1 MKYPFPALLAALGL
15 SLSACTTLG
24 PDYSEPDV
32 DWLKSW
38 EPTGYGT
45 AMNPDA
51 QKRVDMRFWWE
62 LFNDPALNQLIEIAK
77 RENLALRTAGLRVL
91 ESRALLGVA
100 GSTLYPQ
107 LQQATGAISY
117 VNNQY
122 QGGASP
128 PADQD
133 FGSYQAGFNLAWE
146 LDFWG
151 RFRRSIESADAAFFA
166 SLANQRDAQVLV
178 TSGVVDLYYAYRLTE
193 ARIAIAKKNAKTQ
206 KRSFEI
212 TTKLFESGE
221 QSELDLQQAKTQY
234 LATLSTIPE
243 LELALIQTR
252 NALAVLLGRPPGK
265 LPELKP
271 GKGRL
276 PAIPATR
283 IDSVPAQLL
292 ARRPDVRAAAWT
304 VAAQSAQIGIAEAEY
319 YPAISLLGTLNFSA
333 TSLSGSPDQTS
344 LVLGPALRWNI
355 FDHGRIRNSILVQDA
370 RLQQLIES
378 YQATV
383 LQAAKEV
390 DDAAAAI
397 RQTAEQKRLTQETV
411 AASERA
417 LEIANRRYQEGFA
430 DFQRVLDAQRTL
442 FSQSDRLLLVR
453 GSHISAVINL
463 YKGLGGGWTEV
474 PLDELVPEET
484 KRTMQERSDWSSI
497 LPASSSG
504 Q

>member
-1 MKYPFPALLAALGL
+1 MKFRLFILPAVLGVV
-15 SLSACTTLG
+15 LSACTTLG

-32 DWLKSW
+32 EWLKSW
-38 EPTGYGT
+38 EPSGYSGG
-45 AMNPDA
+45 ASLQA
-51 QKRVDMRFWWE
+51 RKSVDLRFWWK
-62 LFNDPALNQLIEIAK
+62 LFNDPSLNELIEIAK

-122 QGGASP
+122 HGGTPSP
-128 PADQD
+128 PDQD

-166 SLANQRDAQVLV
+166 SLANQQDAQVLV
-178 TSGVVDLYYAYRLTE
+178 TAGVVDLYYAYRLTE
-193 ARIAIAKKNAKTQ
+193 ARIAIANKNAKTQ

-243 LELALIQTR
+243 LEITLTRTR
-252 NALAVLLGRPPGK
+252 NALGVLLGRPPGRI
-265 LPELKP
+265 PELKP

-276 PAIPATR
+276 PIIPAAR
-283 IDSVPAQLL
+283 IDTAPAQLL
-292 ARRPDVRAAAWT
+292 ARRPDVRAAAWA

-344 LVLGPALRWNI
+344 LVLGPSLRWNI
-355 FDHGRIRNSILVQDA
+355 FDYGRISNNILIQDA
-370 RLQQLIES
+370 RLQQLIET

-383 LQAAKEV
+383 LQAAQEV
-390 DDAAAAI
+390 DDAAVAI
-397 RQTAEQKRLTQETV
+397 RQTAEQIKLTDRTV
-411 AASERA
+411 EASERA

-442 FSQSDRLLLVR
+442 FNQSERQLLAR
-453 GSHISAVINL
+453 GSNISAAINL
-463 YKGLGGGWTEV
+463 YKSLGGGWIEI
-474 PLDELVPEET
+474 PMDQMIPEET
-484 KRTMQERSDWSSI
+484 KKTMQERSDWSGI
-497 LPASSSG
+497 LSPASNR

>member
-1 MKYPFPALLAALGL
+1 MKFTIRPLLA
-15 SLSACTTLG
+15 SLAISLASCTTLG
-24 PDYSEPDV
+24 PDYKEPDV
-32 DWLKSW
+32 AWLKSW
-38 EPTGYGT
+38 EPSGYGEVT
-45 AMNPDA
+45 NRKARNS
-51 QKRVDMRFWWE
+51 VDLSFWWK
-62 LFNDPALNQLIEIAK
+62 LFNDPSLNRLIDIAK

-107 LQQATGAISY
+107 LQQATGAIGY

-122 QGGASP
+122 QGGNPSP
-128 PADQD
+128 PDQD

-166 SLANQRDAQVLV
+166 SLANQRDAQLLV
-178 TSGVVDLYYAYRLTE
+178 SAGVVDLYYAYRLTE
-193 ARIAIAKKNAKTQ
+193 ARIAIAIKNAKTQ

-243 LELALIQTR
+243 LELTLTRTR
-252 NALAVLLGRPPGK
+252 NALAVLLGRPPGVI
-265 LPELKP
+265 PELKR
-271 GKGRL
+271 GSGHL
-276 PAIPATR
+276 PIIPAAR
-283 IDSVPAQLL
+283 IDTAPAQLL
-292 ARRPDVRAAAWT
+292 GRRPDVRAAAWA

-319 YPAISLLGTLNFSA
+319 YPAISLLGSLNFTS

-344 LVLGPALRWNI
+344 LVLGPSLRWNI
-355 FDHGRIRNSILVQDA
+355 FDHGRIKNNILVQDA
-370 RLQQLIES
+370 RLQQLIAS
-378 YQATV
+378 YRATV
-383 LQAAKEV
+383 LQAAQEV
-390 DDAAAAI
+390 DDAAVSI
-397 RQTAEQKRLTQETV
+397 RQTAEQIKLTDRTV
-411 AASERA
+411 EASERA

-442 FSQSDRLLLVR
+442 FTQSERQLLAR
-453 GSHISAVINL
+453 GSNITAVVSL
-463 YKGLGGGWTEV
+463 YKSLGGGWIEM
-474 PLDELVPEET
+474 PLDQLIPEET
-484 KRTMQERSDWSSI
+484 KNTMQQRSDWSGI
-497 LPASSSG
+497 LSPASS